1 MTASYVGENIRGIS
15 YGVLVSVN
23 GVGDFVSSVAVG
35 LRHYG
40 ALTSLD
46 KEEARKLFG
55 ADQVEQWRRS
65 YAIRPPLPDASEAL
79 NSAADFPYMK
89 LSDGAVPLGECL
101 HDTVQRVRRSWNELI
116 SASIKARQRV
126 IIMGHG
132 NSLRALIKDLEG
144 LSDDAIAELE
154 IPNVV
159 PLVSELDSSLKPTTR
174 YRIAVS

>member
-89 LSDGAVPLGECL
+89 LSDSAVPLGECL
-101 HDTVQRVRRSWNELI
+101 HDTV
-116 SASIKARQRV
+116 QRV

-174 YRIAVS
+174 YRIEVS